1 MRAKASSDES
11 GDVRGLLA
19 ELGEL
24 VEDLG
29 LEEVVEHRPLP
40 PASADSAA
48 THVEATAP
56 PAAEAAAVPPDS
68 NDMAE
73 LAELAA
79 ALVPLWEPAAP
90 TQPTTLWDAFAP
102 ELDAAPPRPWT
113 AVAAMEVVEPGA
125 PPRGAEPEREP
136 RRLHVF
142 ASALRSRLFT
152 GVTVAAILIAVAVVV
167 LTRVDFGSTTG
178 PAHPVARAA
187 FQVTSMRTVDATSAA
202 VVAQAPTRSHFP
214 ARVTDVFMDVVYRN
228 AASGDAIRLVISLL
242 PPAGSGGNPVAVG
255 DQNHVLPGG
264 GEIAVTIQG
273 PATGFASGD
282 YTVTAF
288 HDGHL
293 EQSLTFTV
301 DAVPAPTPAATP

>member
-1 MRAKASSDES
+1 MRAKASRDEQ

-19 ELGEL
+19 ELGDL

-29 LEEVVEHRPLP
+29 LEEVVEHRPPP
-40 PASADSAA
+40 PATTDA
-48 THVEATAP
+48 TAQHAETTAP
-56 PAAEAAAVPPDS
+56 PAAETAVVQPDS

-90 TQPTTLWDAFAP
+90 APPTTLWDAFAP

-113 AVAAMEVVEPGA
+113 PGAAMEVVEPAG
-125 PPRGAEPEREP
+125 PPRSAESERQP

-142 ASALRSRLFT
+142 TGALRSRLFT
-152 GVTVAAILIAVAVVV
+152 AVTVAAVLIAIAVVV

-178 PAHPVARAA
+178 PDHPVARAA
-187 FQVTSMRTVDATSAA
+187 FEVTRMRTVDATSAA

-228 AASGDAIRLVISLL
+228 AGSGDAIRLVISLL
-242 PPAGSGGNPVAVG
+242 PPAGSGGNPVTVG
-255 DQNHVLPGG
+255 DQNHVLPSG

-293 EQSLTFTV
+293 EQSLAFTV
-301 DAVPAPTPAATP
+301 DAPVPSPTP